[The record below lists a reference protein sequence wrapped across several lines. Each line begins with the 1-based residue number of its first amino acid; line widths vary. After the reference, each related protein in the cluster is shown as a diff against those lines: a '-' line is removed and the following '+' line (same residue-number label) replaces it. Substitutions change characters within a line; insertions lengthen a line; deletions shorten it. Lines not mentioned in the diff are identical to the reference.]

1 MEAISSAAKSVSS
14 NVTLAMTGT
23 EGLKKAFSNTQA
35 YMTSCQAAATV
46 VFCGCIA
53 LAMHVYRFHKRKYT
67 EVGKLVGGI
76 IGDTVRMIVMALVI
90 AFACEHVS
98 AAAANTVVPILACS
112 LYADVFWDLFKA
124 VF

>member
-1 MEAISSAAKSVSS
+1 MEAASTAAKRVTSNAKLAVS
-14 NVTLAMTGT
+14 GT
-23 EGLKKAFSNTQA
+23 EGLKKVASKTQA
-35 YMTSCQAAATV
+35 YMMSCQAASTV

-76 IGDTVRMIVMALVI
+76 IGDTVRMIVMAVVV

-98 AAAANTVVPILACS
+98 ATVANTVVSILACS
-112 LYADVFWDLFKA
+112 LYADVFWELFTA
-124 VF
+124 LF